1 MKCSRACARSAMCKS
16 GSVHRVWHIRED
28 SAQRFRIVA
37 LGAVPSL
44 EPQAMEGQEMK
55 RHLRSLSVQAL
66 RGRDRQSMRQRERA
80 HSPRHHDPLPAR

>member
-1 MKCSRACARSAMCKS
+1 MHS
-16 GSVHRVWHIRED
+16 VWHTRED

-66 RGRDRQSMRQRERA
+66 RRRDREHETERA
-80 HSPRHHDPLPAR
+80 SALSKAPRSPPSRVAQGQSDPQAPFAREIR